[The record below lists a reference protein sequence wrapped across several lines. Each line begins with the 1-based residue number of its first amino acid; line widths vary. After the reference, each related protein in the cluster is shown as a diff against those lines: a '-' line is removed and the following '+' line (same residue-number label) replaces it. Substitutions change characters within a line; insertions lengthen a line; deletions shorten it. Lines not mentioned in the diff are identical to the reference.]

1 MFAENLKNLRKS
13 KGLTQVQFA
22 QIFQISSGTIAMWE
36 TGKRMPDTE
45 TLKRIAKYFDVS
57 LDYLLDAPA
66 DETPEEIII
75 LNRNAKKL
83 SPDQQKTLIAVVK
96 GMLKEDFDG

>member
-1 MFAENLKNLRKS
+1 MCAEKLKNLRKS

-75 LNRNAKKL
+75 LNRNSKKL
-83 SPDQQKTLIAVVK
+83 SQEQQKTLIDVVR

>member
-45 TLKRIAKYFDVS
+45 TLKRMAKYFDVS

-83 SPDQQKTLIAVVK
+83 SQEQQKTLIDVVR